1 MGQDSC
7 LCPGV
12 AEGTGKE
19 VGRPRQASERTRPHR
34 SAEKSHCKN
43 FAPACWEWRRE
54 LVRKRH
60 EGASESE
67 AEGEWGF
74 LLRVCADASLTVS
87 YLTPWLLGE
96 VMCVISI
103 SHAKK
108 SKLRGVE

>member
-1 MGQDSC
+1 MGR
-7 LCPGV
+7 
-12 AEGTGKE
+12 A
-19 VGRPRQASERTRPHR
+19 RQANEWARPHR

-43 FAPACWEWRRE
+43 FAPAYWERKRE
-54 LVRKRH
+54 LVRKRR

-74 LLRVCADASLTVS
+74 LLQVCADASLTVS
-87 YLTPWLLGE
+87 YLTSWQHGE

-108 SKLRGVE
+108 EKLRVVE